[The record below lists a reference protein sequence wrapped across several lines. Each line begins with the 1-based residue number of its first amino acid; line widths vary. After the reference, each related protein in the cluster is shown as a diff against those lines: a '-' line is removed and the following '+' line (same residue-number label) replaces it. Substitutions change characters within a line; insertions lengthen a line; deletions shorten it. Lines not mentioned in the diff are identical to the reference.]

1 MDTEWSSLNY
11 NSHELSM
18 AYICYSRTSPQ
29 PCKVGI
35 TISIL
40 KNNKWRFLWLR
51 LFSRAIQIVSG
62 RVRIQTELAQT
73 LKLLCFSLKA
83 AAWTV
88 SLGLSPASRH
98 YRLGGDTWRGLSQL
112 CPRACSQ
119 RSALG
124 WIQPEN
130 PNKPCESRQFR
141 EKKGDLMLSKS
152 NLCCLSEDPVMDGG
166 VPVVW
171 PTPPS
176 GATATTP
183 LPVHWGKG
191 FLRLRDVAGA
201 QAEECNCE
209 AVWGHTTILN
219 SSLCFSGSF
228 SCEVVK

>member
-11 NSHELSM
+11 NSHELST

-40 KNNKWRFLWLR
+40 KNNKWRLLWLS

-112 CPRACSQ
+112 GPRACSQ

-130 PNKPCESRQFR
+130 PNKPCECRQFR

-166 VPVVW
+166 GCQWFGPLPLLVPQ
-171 PTPPS
+171 PPPPS
-176 GATATTP
+176 QFTEEEDSWGWEMWLGLRQRNAIVRQCEDTPQFWTA
-183 LPVHWGKG
+183 HSA
-191 FLRLRDVAGA
+191 FL
-201 QAEECNCE
+201 E
-209 AVWGHTTILN
+209 A
-219 SSLCFSGSF
+219 SA
-228 SCEVVK
+228 VKW